1 LPQPNHQ
8 DIVAALQ
15 EPGFYPHP
23 VDRVD
28 FIQTH
33 ISAVFLTGGLVYKLK
48 KPVDFGFLDFTSL
61 EKRRHYCQEEL
72 RLNRRLAP
80 SVYLRVEPINWDGA
94 RLSLGGPG
102 QAVDYVVVM
111 RQLQARLMG
120 LEVLARGE
128 LGPGHIRGLVELL
141 APFYQ
146 QAATGPGVD
155 EHGGLETVRF
165 NTEENFQQTEA
176 YVGLCLSRERFEEI
190 RDYTRRFLE
199 ENRDLLARRAA
210 QGRIRECHGD
220 LHLANI
226 CFEDPPV
233 VFDCIEFNERF
244 RCSDVAADL
253 AFLAMDLD
261 FQGLPDLS
269 RLLIEGYVARSGDKE
284 LIKLIDFYKCYRA
297 YVRAKIHSFTF
308 DDPGVPGPA
317 KAANLEL
324 ARRYF
329 ALAQTCAGGL
339 SRPALVV
346 VYGLMG
352 TGKSALG
359 RWLHTDRGWLVLRSD
374 AVRKMLSG
382 LPQRQRVHQPFNQGL
397 YSPEMSARTYAHMFE
412 RAEGFLRAGQSI
424 VLDASFHDQA
434 RRREAAELAG
444 RCGAR
449 LLFLQTVC
457 RPEEQRR
464 RLEERQAGAST
475 SDGRVEIMAAQAA
488 AFEPAGPAEDG
499 RRRAVATDGP
509 KEATRA
515 LAEAALR
522 EHGLAG

>member
-1 LPQPNHQ
+1 LPQLSHQ
-8 DIVAALQ
+8 DIVAALKK
-15 EPGFYPHP
+15 PGFYPHP
-23 VDRVD
+23 VERVD

-33 ISAVFLTGGLVYKLK
+33 ISSVFLTGGLVYKLK
-48 KPVDFGFLDFTSL
+48 KPVNFGFLDFTSL
-61 EKRRHYCQEEL
+61 EKRRRYCQEEL

-102 QAVDYVVVM
+102 EAVDYVVVM
-111 RQLQARLMG
+111 RQLEARLMG

-128 LGPGHIRGLVELL
+128 LGPGHIQGLVELL

-146 QAATGPGVD
+146 RAATGPGVD

-176 YVGLCLSRERFEEI
+176 YVGLCLSRDRFEEI

-199 ENRDLLARRAA
+199 ENRDFLARRAA

-269 RLLIEGYVARSGDKE
+269 KRLVEGYVARSGDKE

-317 KAANLEL
+317 KAVNLEL

-329 ALAQTCAGGL
+329 ALAQTYAGG
-339 SRPALVV
+339 SGRPALVV

-359 RWLHTDRGWLVLRSD
+359 RWLHASRGWLVLRSD
-374 AVRKMLSG
+374 AIRKMLSG
-382 LPQRQRVHQPFNQGL
+382 LPQRRRVHQPFNQGL

-424 VLDASFHDQA
+424 VLDASFGNQA

-444 RCGAR
+444 RYGAR

-464 RLEERQAGAST
+464 RLEERQARAST

-488 AFEPAGPAEDG
+488 AFEPTGPAEEG
-499 RRRAVATDGP
+499 RQRAVDTGGS

-515 LAEAALR
+515 QAEAALR